1 MQDKLPLW
9 RRIVKAVLL
18 TLLTVVLLAAFYV
31 AVIMG
36 TPQEESS
43 AITAKMDQPLLDA
56 MSSPIL
62 ITQQSQLGTLLDAF
76 PAPVMAAMNSASMT
90 FQQGLCEDV
99 PFENG
104 LGRRV
109 TLTYR
114 TAEGA
119 SVTVISLYPARTQL
133 SKEDYTFSATTGL
146 PLAGLRSVRMENAS
160 AIRMHAQ
167 GADALYVVTLPR
179 LDAAGLRALTSILQ
193 LYQGD

>member
-62 ITQQSQLGTLLDAF
+62 ITLQSQLGTLLDAF

-146 PLAGLRSVRMENAS
+146 PLAGLRSVRMENAY